1 MLKDKSISLSWLSIQ
16 SRDLLSRLSYSTP
29 LDGSAKINYGSQP
42 SNHSQS
48 VIHDTLSLQIA
59 IDQFGLWTKKFAIID
74 AERRQK
80 KKMLVDYLYINLK
93 NHNFWTFKYFFCA
106 FLGLLNI
113 SDRVHLLITKI
124 NCPCLFRSNVFNGQ
138 IFYGTFL
145 TFGFEVLSFADGD
158 QEDRIDPMVKYGVYC
173 HLI

>member
-1 MLKDKSISLSWLSIQ
+1 MQ

-113 SDRVHLLITKI
+113 SGKVHLLITKI
-124 NCPCLFRSNVFNGQ
+124 NCW
-138 IFYGTFL
+138 
-145 TFGFEVLSFADGD
+145 SFQAKCF
-158 QEDRIDPMVKYGVYC
+158 QWTERRRPRRQN
-173 HLI
+173 